1 MEKKAFIFICVILT
15 LSCCSAPEEP
25 TSNYNQQPNPNYSVM
40 VNCNHKTMIE
50 AGKYDWVSFA
60 YSGIL
65 SDDNAYE
72 VRGVREND
80 CKAEQVEVEMVR
92 LRMTPFSKP
101 PKAQL
106 EDQGFRP
113 ATLEELLA
121 LSVMHPNLQES
132 YVIALGSEWKAH
144 CGHTNVPIL
153 QKSEGKQV
161 LSLSETWES
170 DAFDRKDIH
179 YLAVKMSI

>member
-1 MEKKAFIFICVILT
+1 
-15 LSCCSAPEEP
+15 
-25 TSNYNQQPNPNYSVM
+25 
-40 VNCNHKTMIE
+40 MIE
-50 AGKYDWVSFA
+50 EGKYDWVSFT

-65 SDDNAYE
+65 SDENTYE
-72 VRGVREND
+72 TSVREND

-101 PKAQL
+101 AKAQL

-121 LSVMHPNLQES
+121 LSVMYPNLEES
-132 YVIALGSEWKAH
+132 YVVALGSDWKAH
-144 CGHTNVPIL
+144 CGHINVPIL

-179 YLAVKMSI
+179 FLAVKRSIHDSM

>member
-15 LSCCSAPEEP
+15 LSCSVPEQP
-25 TSNYNQQPNPNYSVM
+25 NPAYNQQTNNPHYSVM
-40 VNCNHKTMIE
+40 INCNHKNMIE
-50 AGKYDWVSFA
+50 AGKYEWVSFA

>member
-1 MEKKAFIFICVILT
+1 
-15 LSCCSAPEEP
+15 
-25 TSNYNQQPNPNYSVM
+25 M

-50 AGKYDWVSFA
+50 AGKYEWVSFA

-65 SDDNAYE
+65 SDDNTYE
-72 VRGVREND
+72 LSSVREND
-80 CKAEQVEVEMVR
+80 CKAEQVKVEMVR
-92 LRMTPFSKP
+92 LRKTPFSKP
-101 PKAQL
+101 AKVQL
-106 EDQGFRP
+106 EDQGFRS
-113 ATLEELLA
+113 ATLQELLA
-121 LSVMHPNLQES
+121 LSVMYPKLQES
-132 YVIALGSEWKAH
+132 YVIALGSDWKAH

-179 YLAVKMSI
+179 YLAVKRSI

>member
-15 LSCCSAPEEP
+15 LSCSVPEQP
-25 TSNYNQQPNPNYSVM
+25 NPAYNQQTNNPHYSVM
-40 VNCNHKTMIE
+40 VNCNHKNMIE
-50 AGKYDWVSFA
+50 AGKYEWVSFTHN
-60 YSGIL
+60 GIF
-65 SDDNAYE
+65 DDNDEAS
-72 VRGVREND
+72 RESD

-106 EDQGFRP
+106 EDQGFRS
-113 ATLEELLA
+113 ATLQELLA

-144 CGHTNVPIL
+144 CGHINVPIL

-179 YLAVKMSI
+179 FLAVKMSI